1 VNSSLGRW
9 RRRRGTA
16 APPKKGGAFRITRT
30 EVGAIVIVALI
41 AIASAAYVGVYNR
54 PKNYYGTTIQ
64 VWTYGAFHNSTGPG
78 VCCNFRAGYDPE
90 NFTVPVGTHVTLDV
104 LNSDNETHGLAIP
117 SFGLDTGPLSPNAT
131 AVLTFTVT
139 TLGNYTYTEPPA
151 DCGGGNCNAG
161 QAFNG
166 FFLVRTASFFANLQS
181 SQSSSSTSTAGPPS
195 TATSTTSSSSSTAG
209 STPAAEPA
217 SLGQK
222 FIEINAFEVANGAT
236 EYTAGNNFTATQLL
250 SLVQQIHSAIG
261 NFNIIGLIRV
271 QCDGGAVQPYLTASH
286 ILGTGYNWNGSLNSY
301 VTAIEQAA
309 GGQIIPDAAV
319 GILITDPSNDVCDEP
334 TSPASFYGDAASL
347 LTLSAISEGQRYI
360 ALEGWDAWYAN
371 NSPNEATVQ
380 NLLQTLQSQG
390 WKGFMPEDNNYAN
403 TADTPSCSAQYS
415 IAPDY
420 GYAGYVRNGIFVVN
434 TTSPYAFAN
443 YNDICSIKSAEPY
456 LNGVIVGIESQLNA
470 TDPAYN
476 CGGVQYDYAIVAF
489 AQCLTQSQQET
500 ALTSLAAN
508 QQARGY
514 IFIYPVVVGEYQ
526 AQYDAQQAGTLSLI
540 ESLINEYN

>member
-1 VNSSLGRW
+1 M
-9 RRRRGTA
+9 
-16 APPKKGGAFRITRT
+16 RITRT
-30 EVGAIVIVALI
+30 EAGAIVIIALI

-54 PKNYYGTTIQ
+54 PKNYTGTTIQ
-64 VWTYGAFHNSTGPG
+64 VWTYGAFDNSTGPG
-78 VCCNFRAGYDPE
+78 VCCKFRAGFDPE
-90 NFTVPVGTHVTLDV
+90 NFTVPVGTRVTLDV
-104 LNSDNETHGLAIP
+104 QNTDNETHGLAIP
-117 SFGLDTGPLSPNAT
+117 SFGLDTGPLEPNAT
-131 AVLTFTVT
+131 AVLTFTAT
-139 TLGNYTYTEPPA
+139 TSGNYTYTEPSA
-151 DCGGGNCNAG
+151 DCGGGNCDAG

-166 FFLVRTASFFANLQS
+166 FFLVRAASFFANLQS
-181 SQSSSSTSTAGPPS
+181 SYGSSSTSTAGPPS

-209 STPAAEPA
+209 STPPAEPA

-222 FIEINAFEVANGAT
+222 FIEIKAFEVANGAT

-261 NFNIIGLIRV
+261 NFNMIGFIEV
-271 QCDGGAVQPYLTASH
+271 QCDGGVVQPYLTASH
-286 ILGTGYNWNGSLNSY
+286 ILGTGYNWNGSLDSY

-309 GGQIIPDAAV
+309 GGQIIPDAAA
-319 GILITDPSNDVCDEP
+319 GILITDPSNDACDEP
-334 TSPASFYGDAASL
+334 PSPASYYADTASL

-360 ALEGWDAWYAN
+360 MLGGWDAWYAN
-371 NSPNEATVQ
+371 NSPNQATVQ

-403 TADTPSCSAQYS
+403 TADTPSCAAQYS
-415 IAPDY
+415 TAPDY
-420 GYAGYVRNGIFVVN
+420 GFAGYVRNGIFVVN
-434 TTSPYAFAN
+434 TTSPYVFAN

-456 LNGVIVGIESQLNA
+456 LNGIVVGIESQLNA

-476 CGGVQYDYAIVAF
+476 CGGVQHDYAIVAF

-508 QQARGY
+508 QQAHGY

-526 AQYDAQQAGTLSLI
+526 VQYDAQQAGTLSLI
-540 ESLINEYN
+540 EQLINEYN